1 VATEGHAVQQVGGRR
16 AVLPPVTSVLL
27 ATALVAISLVPLSAG
42 GVADAQ
48 ERDSGQIAR
57 ELEEVEREADAV
69 GRQLAE
75 VRSEIALAV
84 EELAAIGARLEDARG
99 RLVAAEG
106 QVALGE
112 AALVEAEDTRERAR
126 REHEVTEAR
135 LEATQ
140 IELQRQETLLVDH
153 LVQTFKYGTSGA
165 QRGAAAME
173 VLRRAEDPNQFA
185 VGMKQLQTVV
195 DVQESTV
202 ESVFDLRED
211 RAGQAEDAAR
221 ARGRAA
227 QAAAD
232 AAATLVVLEGLRE
245 EAAAVAQEVANEEA
259 AKERVLA
266 TLRANE
272 AETATVLQQ
281 VEVRQASLTRD
292 LREQRQREEAR
303 RRAEEERRR
312 AEAQRAASRPGAA
325 GGGGR
330 LSLPGAGG
338 GPNLDGLVCPVQG
351 AVAGRDFGNDWGYP
365 RSGGRWHQGNDIFA
379 ARGTPIVAVHDGEVI
394 RWNPPSAPTALGGI
408 TITYRTSDGSEW
420 YNAHLDTIADG
431 IAPGVAVSR
440 GQVIG
445 TVGNTGNARTTPPH
459 NHLGRRYAGSWVN
472 PWPTIAPVC

>member
-1 VATEGHAVQQVGGRR
+1 VQQVGGRR

-27 ATALVAISLVPLSAG
+27 ATALVAVSLVPLASG

-69 GRQLAE
+69 GRELAE
-75 VRSEIALAV
+75 VRSEIAVAV

-112 AALVEAEDTRERAR
+112 AALAEAEDAREQAR

-202 ESVFDLRED
+202 QAVFDLRED
-211 RAGQAEDAAR
+211 RAAQAEAAAR

-281 VEVRQASLTRD
+281 VEVRQASLSRE
-292 LREQRQREEAR
+292 LREQRQREEAAR
-303 RRAEEERRR
+303 HRAEEEARRR
-312 AEAQRAASRPGAA
+312 AEAQRAAGRAGGSGSGA
-325 GGGGR
+325 GGGR

-338 GPNLDGLVCPVQG
+338 GPNLEGLVCPVQG

-431 IAPGVAVSR
+431 IAPGVQVSR

-459 NHLGRRYAGSWVN
+459 NHFGRRYAGSWVN